1 MPPPSTV
8 VRVTHMLVEA
18 VLITTHSE
26 PWGSAKCRVEYA
38 GSMVRVKIYVQAPL
52 SHTLLFFLLMTSGF
66 FYLRRYV
73 LITYHLYAR
82 FLTYVWRYFVSDRR
96 WFGCYFALDK
106 HWWFPQGSFLNTV
119 VKTPARTQ
127 LVSGRGLV
135 DRFIDTSRNWDVCYG
150 CVGAVSLGCRG
161 LLPLG
166 RIWGNNSSI
175 HLTSRGLQCLHL
187 SGRTTFAMIYV
198 CPRYIYVLWLL
209 WELRAVPVSRW

>member
-1 MPPPSTV
+1 MRSLGGVPKSGEYEIKLSDLACGLQPDEAAQLYEWVGSKST
-8 VRVTHMLVEA
+8 
-18 VLITTHSE
+18 
-26 PWGSAKCRVEYA
+26 WK
-38 GSMVRVKIYVQAPL
+38 KIKIM

-66 FYLRRYV
+66 FYSRRYV

-135 DRFIDTSRNWDVCYG
+135 DRFIDTSRNWDVCCG

-161 LLPLG
+161 LLPWG

-198 CPRYIYVLWLL
+198 CPRHIYVLWLL

>member
-1 MPPPSTV
+1 MFGWTFHGKVSTIGY
-8 VRVTHMLVEA
+8 L
-18 VLITTHSE
+18 
-26 PWGSAKCRVEYA
+26 
-38 GSMVRVKIYVQAPL
+38 
-52 SHTLLFFLLMTSGF
+52 LLFFLLMTSGF
-66 FYLRRYV
+66 IYLRRYV

-82 FLTYVWRYFVSDRR
+82 FLTYVWTYFLSDRR

-135 DRFIDTSRNWDVCYG
+135 DRFIDTSRNWDVWYG

-161 LLPLG
+161 LLPWG

-198 CPRYIYVLWLL
+198 CPRHIYVLWLL
-209 WELRAVPVSRW
+209 WELRAVPVPRW

>member
-18 VLITTHSE
+18 VLITTHSK
-26 PWGSAKCRVEYA
+26 PWGSAKCHVEHA

-66 FYLRRYV
+66 IYLRRYV

-82 FLTYVWRYFVSDRR
+82 FLTYVWTYFLSDRR

-106 HWWFPQGSFLNTV
+106 HWWFPLGSFLNTV

-127 LVSGRGLV
+127 LVSGWGLN
-135 DRFIDTSRNWDVCYG
+135 DWFIGTKCNWDVWYG
-150 CVGAVSLGCRG
+150 CFWGCIVGSLWVT
-161 LLPLG
+161 LLKSYL
-166 RIWGNNSSI
+166 
-175 HLTSRGLQCLHL
+175 
-187 SGRTTFAMIYV
+187 V
-198 CPRYIYVLWLL
+198 
-209 WELRAVPVSRW
+209 

>member
-1 MPPPSTV
+1 MCKWVQLP
-8 VRVTHMLVEA
+8 MLD
-18 VLITTHSE
+18 LL
-26 PWGSAKCRVEYA
+26 
-38 GSMVRVKIYVQAPL
+38 APL
-52 SHTLLFFLLMTSGF
+52 LVISLFWPLSYQMTSGF
-66 FYLRRYV
+66 IYLRYV

-82 FLTYVWRYFVSDRR
+82 FLTYVWTYFLSDRR

-127 LVSGRGLV
+127 LMSGRGLV
-135 DRFIDTSRNWDVCYG
+135 DRFIDTSRNWDVWYG

-161 LLPLG
+161 LLPWG

-198 CPRYIYVLWLL
+198 CPRHIYVLWLL

>member
-1 MPPPSTV
+1 MS
-8 VRVTHMLVEA
+8 
-18 VLITTHSE
+18 
-26 PWGSAKCRVEYA
+26 CRVCGVYGACENIRSSPSVAHSLILLAYDFWLHLFT
-38 GSMVRVKIYVQAPL
+38 KIC
-52 SHTLLFFLLMTSGF
+52 
-66 FYLRRYV
+66 

-82 FLTYVWRYFVSDRR
+82 FLTYVWTYFLSDRR

-127 LVSGRGLV
+127 LMSGRGLV
-135 DRFIDTSRNWDVCYG
+135 DRFIDTSRNWDVWYG

-161 LLPLG
+161 LLPWG

-198 CPRYIYVLWLL
+198 CPRHIYVLWLL